1 MAKIKPLSDIRDKWT
16 QVTPSR
22 APQYQAGVQSPTAD
36 WATNTKAAAPAFEQG
51 ITQAIASKSFDK
63 GVVSAGTDTWQ
74 EGALQKGVT
83 RYGPGVA
90 ASGPKFEEGFAPYHE
105 VIARLTLPARGM
117 RGDPRNYQRVQAVGD
132 ALHAKKVS
140 G

>member
-1 MAKIKPLSDIRDKWT
+1 MAQIKSLTAIRDKWT

-22 APQYQAGVQSPTAD
+22 APQYQAGVQSPMAD
-36 WATNTKAAAPAFEQG
+36 WATNAKAAAAAFEQG
-51 ITQAIASKSFDK
+51 ITQAVANHSFEK
-63 GVVSAGTDTWQ
+63 GVSAAGTAEWQ

-90 ASGPKFEEGFAPYHE
+90 QAGPKYEEGFAPYHE

-117 RGDPRNYQRVQAVGD
+117 RGDPRNYQRVQVVGD

>member
-1 MAKIKPLSDIRDKWT
+1 MAKIKSLVAIRDKWT

-22 APQYQAGVQSPTAD
+22 SPQYQAGVQSPGAD
-36 WATNTKAAAPAFEQG
+36 WASQTKAAAPAFEQG
-51 ITQAIASKSFDK
+51 ITQAVANKSFEK
-63 GVVSAGTDTWQ
+63 GVTAAGTETWQ
-74 EGALQKGVT
+74 DGALQKGVV

-90 ASGPKFEEGFAPYHE
+90 ASGPRFEEGFAPYHE
-105 VIARLTLPARGM
+105 VISRITLPARGM
-117 RGDPRNYQRVQAVGD
+117 RGDPRNYQRVQVIGD

>member
-1 MAKIKPLSDIRDKWT
+1 MAQIKSLTAIRDKWT

-22 APQYQAGVQSPTAD
+22 APQFQAGVQSPMAD
-36 WATNTKAAAPAFEQG
+36 WATNAKAAASAFEQG
-51 ITQAIASKSFDK
+51 VTQAIANKSFEK
-63 GVVSAGTDTWQ
+63 GVSAAGTSTWQ

-90 ASGPKFEEGFAPYHE
+90 ASGPKFESGFAPYHE
-105 VIARLTLPARGM
+105 VISRLTLPARGM